1 MALGLALGIK
11 GLNPKQEKQ
20 RALHIQGRLVVLQQ
34 EITPT
39 GEQKDMQKIKE
50 DDMSQM
56 GGGTTRQKPYWMQ

>member
-1 MALGLALGIK
+1 MALGVALGIK
-11 GLNPKQEKQ
+11 GLNPKQEKP
-20 RALHIQGRLVVLQQ
+20 RDLHIQGRALVLQQ

-50 DDMSQM
+50 DVMSQL